1 MALTRML
8 VGDVTAH
15 ESECRCYVGTALFLR
30 FSNDTHSFLQVAHSS
45 QTRNVSASTT
55 SHPMQD
61 HQPEIT
67 LVTASTPT
75 TLVYQYGCR
84 IDRDSEALAD
94 EQYRKAHT
102 LYNALIAQIREIVQG
117 ARDYCMNVAPPE
129 ARVIERQID
138 ALTEAFAAARA
149 DNNEPL
155 MKTIAAQRREC
166 WSKMKPIMA
175 ATRKTQRETLTSRFY
190 GRIKASAGGEL
201 HTLKAAA
208 IADGLGGDTAAAT
221 LDAALQGYQKS
232 IATGGMPHFRR
243 VDEVDSNILVI
254 AAHRS
259 GGVPVS
265 DFTDGTFRP
274 VAITLR
280 GEQVRR
286 KYHGFVYRAG
296 PMSSKSWVSG
306 TLEMHRPLPAD
317 AGVAQVTLKRARIGQ
332 RYRYFL
338 QFVCVLSGAT
348 AEPVATP
355 KKKLVAVHMG
365 WSERDDGLT
374 VAAICGTGEAGDAT
388 LVKLPDNVAR
398 ALDNCERAQAQRDTL
413 FNDSV
418 TGIKAALAAMEPRIA
433 DEQLRD
439 NVAAIRKLPTTHI
452 APSRL
457 HRVIARCA
465 ALGVA
470 TEPLTRWAE
479 LDRRLW
485 AATAFGS
492 RKAAMARR
500 YFYRGIAAHLARG
513 YDCCAVTDIDLRAAA
528 KKVDEVTGEKSDF
541 NSKARSNRVRAALS
555 EFRGALVQA
564 FSSAGGV
571 VVAAEYAPLASTCS
585 ACGHDAIIDDRA
597 DYQQQSCPSCGEH
610 YGRKANAAANLHQ
623 LVSGVSNLADD
634 CRLEAA
640 EKAAVAAT
648 ARVEK
653 LKKMQEAAR
662 KKHSENSAVA

>member
-1 MALTRML
+1 
-8 VGDVTAH
+8 
-15 ESECRCYVGTALFLR
+15 
-30 FSNDTHSFLQVAHSS
+30 
-45 QTRNVSASTT
+45 
-55 SHPMQD
+55 MQD
-61 HQPEIT
+61 QQPEIT

-94 EQYRKAHT
+94 DQYRKAHT
-102 LYNALIAQIREIVQG
+102 LYNALIAEIREIVQG
-117 ARDYCMNVAPPE
+117 ARDYCMGVAPAE
-129 ARVIERQID
+129 ARVIEAEID
-138 ALTEAFAAARA
+138 VLTTAFAAARA

-155 MKTIAAQRREC
+155 MKTLAGQRREC
-166 WSKMKPIMA
+166 WAKMKPIMA
-175 ATRKTQRETLTSRFY
+175 ATRKAQRETLTSRFY
-190 GRIKASAGGEL
+190 GRIKANAGGEL

-265 DFTDGTFRP
+265 DFTDGTYRP
-274 VAITLR
+274 VAVTLR

-286 KYHGFVYRAG
+286 KYHSFVYRAG
-296 PMSSKSWVSG
+296 PMASKSWLSG
-306 TLEMHRPLPAD
+306 TVEMHRPLPAD

-338 QFVCVLSGAT
+338 QFVCVLTCTQAA

-374 VAAICGTGEAGDAT
+374 VSAICGSGEAGDST
-388 LVKLPDNVAR
+388 LVKLPDNVVR
-398 ALDNCERAQAQRDTL
+398 ALDNCERAQSQRDAL

-418 TGIKAALAAMEPRIA
+418 ADIKAALAAMEPLIA

-500 YFYRGIAAHLARG
+500 YFYRGIAADLAHS
-513 YDCCAVTDIDLRAAA
+513 YDCCAVTDVDLRAAA
-528 KKVDEVTGEKSDF
+528 LKVNEVTGEKSDF

-585 ACGHDAIIDDRA
+585 ACGCDAIIDDRT
-597 DYQQQSCPSCGEH
+597 DYQQQSCPSCSEH
-610 YGRKANAAANLHQ
+610 YPRKANAAANLHQ
-623 LVSGVSNLADD
+623 LVSGVTNLADD

-662 KKHSENSAVA
+662 KKHSENNAVA